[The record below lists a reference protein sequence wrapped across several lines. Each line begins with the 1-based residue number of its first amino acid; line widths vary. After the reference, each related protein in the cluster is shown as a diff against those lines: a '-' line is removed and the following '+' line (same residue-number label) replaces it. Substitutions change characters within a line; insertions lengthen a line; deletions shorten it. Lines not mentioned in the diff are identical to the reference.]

1 MLENGAESHQSA
13 ARFVGQPCAN
23 QNADRK
29 PEPLPMSRQA
39 RQSPDQILQRTLLLT
54 NDQKVQTYKHAGDS
68 KTKQRQTKTLIL
80 QNLTLPKND
89 NANEPDKFYELNL
102 PETLQAKDLPIW
114 RACKANRDLCRK
126 KLT

>member
-1 MLENGAESHQSA
+1 VDSAWEQEKPEARKMLENAAESHQSA

-54 NDQKVQTYKHAGDS
+54 NDVSAGSTTAKKH
-68 KTKQRQTKTLIL
+68 
-80 QNLTLPKND
+80 
-89 NANEPDKFYELNL
+89 
-102 PETLQAKDLPIW
+102 
-114 RACKANRDLCRK
+114 
-126 KLT
+126 KLTNTLAIQRPNKDKPKR